1 MHGLQ
6 HFLFQVPFEH
16 LRIPLNVILLAT
28 NNFDEKYLLG
38 SGGYGEVYKAELNDF
53 NIKSSLATKLKSE
66 DGHPKL
72 PNTVAIKRIFHR
84 EDSQG
89 KEGFLAE
96 LEVLSKCEHRNIV
109 SLLGFCVEGSE
120 MLLVYEHV
128 SNGSLDD
135 YLGSI
140 DKMVNLTWTQRLKIC
155 IEIAEGL
162 NYLHTT
168 MEDKKRIIHRDI
180 KSDNILLGENWEAKI
195 ADFGLSKI
203 QLNQHDSTIN
213 TNHIAGTNVYLDP
226 EYAKTCKLKIVSDIY
241 SFGVVL
247 FEIFSGKLAYDSNF
261 MKENE
266 KGLAPVIRRH
276 FKKGTLKEMLD
287 PEILENAFELGF
299 TGKVGPDHDSLKE
312 FLKIAY
318 PCIAKIQAH
327 RPQTTEVVIKG
338 LKSSLAF
345 QVSQFNIIQFCLPL
359 GL

>member
-96 LEVLSKCEHRNIV
+96 LEVLSK
-109 SLLGFCVEGSE
+109 
-120 MLLVYEHV
+120 Y
-128 SNGSLDD
+128 
-135 YLGSI
+135 
-140 DKMVNLTWTQRLKIC
+140 KMVNLTWTQRLKIC
-155 IEIAEGL
+155 IDIAEGL

-226 EYAKTCKLKIVSDIY
+226 EYAKTCKLKIASDIY

-299 TGKVGPDHDSLKE
+299 SGKVGPDHDSLKE

-345 QVSQFNIIQFCLPL
+345 QVSQSNIIQFCLPL